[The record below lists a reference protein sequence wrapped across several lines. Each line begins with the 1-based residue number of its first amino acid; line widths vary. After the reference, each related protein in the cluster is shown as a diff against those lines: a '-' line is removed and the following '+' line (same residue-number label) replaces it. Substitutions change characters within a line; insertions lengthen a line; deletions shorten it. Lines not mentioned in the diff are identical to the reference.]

1 MVRDESTR
9 RLAAPFIGRV
19 AHAGSATELIANAA
33 DAEVAVIEVSG
44 LVDGVFNL
52 RLGIGQTLRGSE
64 PGSTLRIAPG
74 ADGVCLTADNAV
86 EALTIVADDAQCAIF
101 NDTSV
106 ATMGHIALRDLAVR
120 GCVRILARDG
130 VRSGHVEMRN
140 VDVERADAR
149 AYGLRP
155 KGYGVEVIPGAIT
168 VWNQQEDPDV
178 TISAELVGLSVGR
191 LGAPARGS
199 GVFVSGAGDVG
210 GRLAA
215 SIVETVAVHV
225 DGGIEPGTPDRIV
238 GGVFIV
244 HGAYVDAVHNLGPV
258 TTHGPND
265 MVLDNWGTVDR
276 WTADAKITSYGP
288 SAIGF
293 VNFGIVDRL
302 EINAP
307 VETFGHGARG
317 FNVYAGTV
325 HEAVFDR
332 IVTRADGAVGIQISR
347 PVGVLTVR
355 RGIETFGGVGDSL
368 VKGVVRKLPA
378 IPLSVKPGGSARR
391 VTIGGGVRAN
401 GAGIDPVEIH
411 GAVDALEIRNG
422 ISAPST
428 GFAGI

>member
-1 MVRDESTR
+1 M
-9 RLAAPFIGRV
+9 
-19 AHAGSATELIANAA
+19 
-33 DAEVAVIEVSG
+33 AVIEVSG
-44 LVDGVFNL
+44 LVDGVSNL
-52 RLGIGQTLRGSE
+52 SLGIGQTLRGSE

-74 ADGVCLTADNAV
+74 ADGICLTAHNAV
-86 EALTIVADDAQCAIF
+86 EALTIVADDGQRAIF

-120 GCVRILARDG
+120 GCVRILARDR

-149 AYGLRP
+149 AYGPRP
-155 KGYGVEVIPGAIT
+155 KGYGVEVIPGVIT

-210 GRLAA
+210 GRLVA
-215 SIVETVAVHV
+215 SIVETLAVHV
-225 DGGIEPGTPDRIV
+225 DGGIEPGTPDRIA
-238 GGVFIV
+238 GGVFTV

-258 TTHGPND
+258 TTHGAND

-293 VNFGIVDRL
+293 VNFGLLNRL
-302 EINAP
+302 EIHAP
-307 VETFGHGARG
+307 VETFGPGARG
-317 FNVYAGTV
+317 FNVYAGTA
-325 HEAVFDR
+325 HEAIFDR

-355 RGIETFGGVGDSL
+355 RGIETFGGSGDSL
-368 VKGVVRKLPA
+368 VKGVVKKLPA
-378 IPLSVKPGGSARR
+378 TPFSVKPDGSARR
-391 VTIGGGVRAN
+391 VTLGGGVRAH
-401 GAGIDPVEIH
+401 GAGIEPMEIH
-411 GAVDALEIRNG
+411 GAVDTLEIHDG
-422 ISAPST
+422 ISASST